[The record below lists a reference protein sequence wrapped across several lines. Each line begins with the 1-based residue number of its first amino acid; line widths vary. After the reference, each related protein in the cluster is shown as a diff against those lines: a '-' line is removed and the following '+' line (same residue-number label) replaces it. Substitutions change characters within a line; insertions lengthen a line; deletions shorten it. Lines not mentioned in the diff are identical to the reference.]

1 MGLPT
6 VFVRLTG
13 CPLRC
18 VWCDTEYAFNGGSK
32 LSLEQILGEVKSYAP
47 RFVCVTGGEPLAQ
60 SNCIELLEAL
70 VELGYEVSLETSG
83 AMDLGQVPNA
93 VTKVMDLKPPGS
105 GELKANRFE
114 NILHLKP
121 SDQVKF
127 VLQDRADYEWARAQI
142 ALHSLEQRAEIL
154 FSPVAGKMEPVELAN
169 WILEDRLPVRF
180 QIQLHKY
187 LWGNQQGV

>member
-1 MGLPT
+1 
-6 VFVRLTG
+6 
-13 CPLRC
+13 
-18 VWCDTEYAFNGGSK
+18 
-32 LSLEQILGEVKSYAP
+32 LEQILSEVKSYAP
-47 RFVCVTGGEPLAQ
+47 KFVCVTGGEPLAQ

-105 GELKANRFE
+105 GELKANRFD

-127 VLQDRADYEWARAQI
+127 VLQDRADYEWAKAQI